1 MGTDD
6 ELEVPPYPSS
16 LPLKLKAQAQAQ
28 AQYSSVARQ
37 WRRLEEA
44 EARRWGSSGHVHGEC
59 HVDTYMLP
67 SEVQRSSTI
76 ICIFFFKIMFFYL
89 ILNFVMLFWRWW
101 RKMLDNNNFG
111 GGGNMRGLFDG
122 HLPFRCFLM
131 WWFMYVCMA
140 LPIFL
145 SRYPFLF
152 LFSIWLDHVT
162 GAKSDISY
170 CYFIFF
176 RYSIHLIA
184 ILLRTRRKQ
193 APIRL
198 SSDFCTWYLIPLK

>member
-131 WWFMYVCMA
+131 RWFMYVWLC
-140 LPIFL
+140 LFFFL
-145 SRYPFLF
+145 VIHFYFYSPYDWTTSPGQNL
-152 LFSIWLDHVT
+152 
-162 GAKSDISY
+162 IS
-170 CYFIFF
+170 
-176 RYSIHLIA
+176 LIA
-184 ILLRTRRKQ
+184 ILFFFD
-193 APIRL
+193 IRYIL
-198 SSDFCTWYLIPLK
+198 LLFYCVLGENRHQCVSFHIFVHDIWFL